1 MDPVRSTW
9 LATTALWVSL
19 LGALAA
25 GTTLVAPAGA
35 QVPTAPAPAPGG
47 SAAELTALA
56 QRRDQLN
63 AAIADLDAQTSAAG
77 GRRDAA
83 LAEVARVDERL
94 PENQEEQEK
103 TEEARALP
111 LEARQELIVSLY
123 VRGDPRGQQY
133 LESIASGQFTMEP
146 MRKVVLLDAAEEE
159 TVRRLAALDA
169 EAARQRAEAAAL
181 TEERIGHV
189 ADEQKAEADH
199 AALAGQRR
207 GVQAE
212 LTQVDQALARAQ
224 ANANGDP
231 LTGLPATQHRPALAV
246 KIDNS
251 PDARPQSGL
260 NQADVVFEELV
271 ESGITRYIAVFHSTD
286 ADVVGPVRSGRT
298 SDLVI
303 LTNLNRPLFGSSGG
317 NSGVLADLN
326 EANLSNVIE
335 NRAPSAYYRDN
346 SRDAPHNLYTSTA
359 GLYGANPGDAGE
371 PPHLFRFLGPTET
384 PAASQPVSS
393 VDVQVG
399 NDRTTWTWIGTG
411 WERTVNG
418 RTDVDDSGAPLRFT
432 NVIVQ
437 FTNYGVSSADAN
449 SPEAEAIGNGEV
461 WVLSGGKMTTGT
473 WSRPAKDD
481 VTVYQ
486 DGTGQEIG
494 LQPGRTWIALTPP
507 GRASAG

>member
-1 MDPVRSTW
+1 M
-9 LATTALWVSL
+9 
-19 LGALAA
+19 
-25 GTTLVAPAGA
+25 GA
-35 QVPTAPAPAPGG
+35 Q
-47 SAAELTALA
+47 
-56 QRRDQLN
+56 
-63 AAIADLDAQTSAAG
+63 
-77 GRRDAA
+77 RDAA

-94 PENQEEQEK
+94 PENQEEQDE
-103 TEEARALP
+103 TEEAKELP
-111 LEARQELIVSLY
+111 QRTRQELILSLY

-133 LESIASGQFTMEP
+133 LDSIASGQFTLEP
-146 MRKVVLLDAAEEE
+146 MRKLVLLAAAEEE

-169 EAARQRAEAAAL
+169 EIARLRAEAASL
-181 TEERIGHV
+181 KQERAVHV
-189 ADEQKAEADH
+189 ADQQKAEADL
-199 AALAGQRR
+199 AAVVGQR
-207 GVQAE
+207 GGLETE
-212 LTQVDQALARAQ
+212 LAQVNQALARAQ

-231 LTGLPATQHRPALAV
+231 LTGLPVTQHRPALAV

-271 ESGITRYIAVFHSTD
+271 EGGITRYIAIFHSTD
-286 ADVVGPVRSGRT
+286 AEVVGPVRSGRT

-317 NSGVLADLN
+317 NAGVLADLN

-346 SRDAPHNLYTSTA
+346 SRDAPHNLYTSTGA
-359 GLYGANPGDAGE
+359 LYGANPGDAGE
-371 PPHLFRFLGPTET
+371 PPHLFRFLGPGE
-384 PAASQPVSS
+384 ASPTGQPVTA
-393 VDVQVG
+393 VDVLVG
-399 NDRTTWTWIGTG
+399 DERTSWTWTGAG

-432 NVIVQ
+432 NVVVQ

-449 SPEAEAIGNGEV
+449 SPEAEAIGGGEV
-461 WVLSGGKMTTGT
+461 WVLTGGKMTTGT

-486 DGTGQEIG
+486 DGSGQEIG
-494 LQPGRTWIALTPP
+494 LQPGRTWIALAPP

>member
-1 MDPVRSTW
+1 MAGDHRPLGEPPRSPRRRHDPRRTGRRPGS
-9 LATTALWVSL
+9 S
-19 LGALAA
+19 GACA
-25 GTTLVAPAGA
+25 G
-35 QVPTAPAPAPGG
+35 APGG
-47 SAAELTALA
+47 SAAELAALT

-77 GRRDAA
+77 ARRDAA

-94 PENQEEQEK
+94 PENQEEQDE

-169 EAARQRAEAAAL
+169 EAARLRAEAAAL
-181 TEERIGHV
+181 TEERVGHV
-189 ADEQKAEADH
+189 ADEQKAETDL
-199 AALAGQRR
+199 AALAGQRS
-207 GVQAE
+207 GIQAE

-231 LTGLPATQHRPALAV
+231 LTGLPVTQRRPALAV

-286 ADVVGPVRSGRT
+286 AEVVGPVRSGRT

-317 NSGVLADLN
+317 NSGVLAELN

-371 PPHLFRFLGPTET
+371 PPTCSGSWGRPRRR
-384 PAASQPVSS
+384 PRASRSAASTS
-393 VDVQVG
+393 
-399 NDRTTWTWIGTG
+399 R
-411 WERTVNG
+411 
-418 RTDVDDSGAPLRFT
+418 
-432 NVIVQ
+432 
-437 FTNYGVSSADAN
+437 SAAT
-449 SPEAEAIGNGEV
+449 A
-461 WVLSGGKMTTGT
+461 
-473 WSRPAKDD
+473 
-481 VTVYQ
+481 
-486 DGTGQEIG
+486 
-494 LQPGRTWIALTPP
+494 PP
-507 GRASAG
+507 GRGSAPDGSAPSTAAPTSTTAAHRCASRT